1 MSLVK
6 VQGNASGTGIFTV
19 TAPNSNTDRTL
30 TLPDNSGTIL
40 TTGTPGVPVNG
51 PAFSAYQNATTTI
64 NTSVST
70 KIALQV
76 EEFDTA
82 SAFDS
87 TTNYRFQPQV
97 AGYYQVTG
105 CVNFAPNSSGFRF
118 VSIYKNG
125 SNAKNGNNVPGGS
138 VNYLTINVSALIYLN
153 GSTDYVELY
162 GTQNSGSS
170 LATSGNTDV
179 YFQAFLARAA

>member
-1 MSLVK
+1 MSQVK
-6 VQGNASGTGIFTV
+6 IQGNASGTGIFTI
-19 TAPNSNTDRTL
+19 ASPNSNNNQTL
-30 TLPDNSGTIL
+30 TLPDN
-40 TTGTPGVPVNG
+40 TGTLLSSASTIANNG
-51 PAFSAYQNATTTI
+51 PAFSAYQNATTTV
-64 NTSVST
+64 NNSTAT

-105 CVNFAPNSSGFRF
+105 CINFAPNSSGFRF

-162 GTQNSGSS
+162 GSQNSGSN
-170 LATSGNTDV
+170 LATSGNADV